1 MAPEIFHSHQFVQD
15 AVSFIMLGVHEALET
30 RNECRI
36 ALSGGS
42 TPKPV
47 FEALAQQSLDWDR
60 IVITFS
66 DERCVPPTDEQ
77 SNFLM
82 AQQALLNHVPIPARN
97 ILRMKGE
104 LDPIQGA
111 REYEA
116 VLRERSPH
124 EIYRHDLLLLGMG
137 EDGHTASLFPATH
150 ALKVT
155 DRWVIENYVPKLNA
169 WRITFT
175 YPLINAARQVLFLV
189 NSTGK
194 DEVLRQVFH
203 NKSDYPCSRVL
214 PTAGR
219 VRWLLG
225 S

>member
-1 MAPEIFHSHQFVQD
+1 MSPEIFHSHRFVQD
-15 AVSFIMLGVHEALET
+15 AISFITAGVHQALET
-30 RNECRI
+30 RSECRI

-47 FEALAQQSLDWDR
+47 FEALAQQSLDWNR

-82 AQQALLNHVPIPARN
+82 AQRTLLNHVPIPAQN

-116 VLRERSPH
+116 ALRERSPH

-137 EDGHTASLFPATH
+137 EDGHTASLFPGTH
-150 ALKVT
+150 ALEVT

-175 YPLINAARQVLFLV
+175 YPLINAAQQVLFLV
-189 NSTGK
+189 NSVGK
-194 DEVLRQVFH
+194 EEVLKQVFH
-203 NKSDYPCSRVL
+203 NESDYPCNRVL
-214 PTAGR
+214 PTA
-219 VRWLLG
+219 VTWLLG